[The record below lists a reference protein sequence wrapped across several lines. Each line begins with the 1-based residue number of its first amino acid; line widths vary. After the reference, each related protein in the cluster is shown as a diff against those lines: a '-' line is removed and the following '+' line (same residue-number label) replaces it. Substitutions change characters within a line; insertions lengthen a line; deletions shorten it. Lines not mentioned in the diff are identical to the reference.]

1 MDFATVKRGEVLRY
15 MGCKGEVPPEVLNL
29 AEECLAMHC
38 SCPEEELYSENK
50 Q

>member
-29 AEECLAMHC
+29 AEECLAMLG
-38 SCPEEELYSENK
+38 EK
-50 Q
+50 V